1 MRDILVMLQT
11 HVFTEQPLE
20 VYVATLFE
28 IMKLANSK

>member
-20 VYVATLFE
+20 VYVATLSE
-28 IMKLANSK
+28 IMELANSK

>member
-20 VYVATLFE
+20 IYVAALPE